1 MTSNHQTEP
10 ESTSPGWGNTT
21 KLVVGLTLVA
31 VVAGFLVRF
40 QSFVAPLILAFIL
53 TYLLYPVADWLRV
66 KTGIPWRIVVS
77 TIYLILILSLAGL
90 LAWGGLALLDQAQAL
105 IRFLERAVNSLPEYI
120 SQLSTSVLQIG
131 PFQADFTEFDLGTL
145 SEQILRA
152 VQPLLSGAGNLVGS
166 LASSTATT
174 VGWVLFV
181 IVVSFFMLAETEG
194 IPGQIINLK
203 IPGYQQDF
211 EHLGRELANIW
222 NAFLRGQIVLIVLTV
237 FVYSLMLGILGV
249 RFYIGLA
256 LLAGVARLV
265 PYIGP
270 AVAWSAYGLV
280 AFFQVIPF
288 DMSQLGYVL
297 MVVGTAW
304 LIDLIIDNL
313 VTPRVLADAL
323 QLHPAAVLLAAL
335 IAVSLLGLMGIILAA
350 PVLAT
355 LLLLVRYAVR
365 KLMDLDPW
373 VDVRTAT
380 PPPPISSYFFP
391 VVEFGGRAWV
401 WITALVSKSKKGGK
415 QESPQENLSDES
427 ADPELNSTPKSSG
440 D

>member
-1 MTSNHQTEP
+1 MISKNQTEP
-10 ESTSPGWGNTT
+10 ASSSSPDWGNTT

-31 VVAGFLVRF
+31 VVAGFLIRF
-40 QSFVAPLILAFIL
+40 QNFVAPLILAFIL
-53 TYLLYPVADWLRV
+53 TYLLYPIADWLRV
-66 KTGIPWRIVVS
+66 KTHISWRLVVS
-77 TIYLILILSLAGL
+77 AIYLILILALAGL
-90 LAWGGLALLDQAQAL
+90 LAWGGLALLDQAQGL
-105 IRFLERAVNSLPEYI
+105 IRFLERAVNSLPDAI
-120 SQLSTSVLQIG
+120 SQLSTMALQIG
-131 PFQADFTEFDLGTL
+131 PFQADFTEFDLGAL
-145 SEQILRA
+145 SEQVLRS
-152 VQPLLSGAGNLVGS
+152 VQPLLSGAGTLVGS

-181 IVVSFFMLAETEG
+181 IVVSYFILAETEG
-194 IPGQIINLK
+194 IPGRIINLR

-211 EHLGRELANIW
+211 ERLGRELANIW
-222 NAFLRGQIVLIVLTV
+222 NAFLRGQIVLIVLTIL
-237 FVYSLMLGILGV
+237 VYSLMLGILGV

-288 DMSQLGYVL
+288 DMSQLAYVL
-297 MVVGTAW
+297 MVVGVAW

-355 LLLLVRYAVR
+355 LLLLVRYAVQ

-373 VDVRTAT
+373 VDVRTAP
-380 PPPPISSYFFP
+380 PPPPIRSYLLP
-391 VVEFGGRAWV
+391 VLDFGGRVRTWM
-401 WITALVSKSKKGGK
+401 TARFSKSEKDGKG
-415 QESPQENLSDES
+415 QSPQEKLSE
-427 ADPELNSTPKSSG
+427 EKTVQ
-440 D
+440 